1 MSSTT
6 APETFSDLYTDLLQR
21 AREDTTLTATVEQ
34 AKRYINIGLLDMH
47 IGFAEMVPWAERE
60 TVLITHPTYNTG
72 TVQTF
77 QGTQFMSGTGT
88 AWNTAN
94 DHGQTNVRDGGK
106 IIVEGDPNVYT
117 TTNLALD
124 TTLAISYNS
133 IGDSDT
139 ELSYTYYEDEYALA
153 SDFLRPLD
161 YRGFD
166 DRRKIN
172 LIGRREFQRRYPKND
187 RVNRPR
193 VATIIDSADPA
204 TSNDTAVRRV
214 RFYPA
219 PDDAY
224 AIPYTYITSNLV
236 VSSADVAKENF
247 TADDDEPIVPKRA
260 RQAIVYKALS
270 SWYRDKKDDVRSQQ
284 ANSEYVDLVSRVVN
298 DQEIGAS
305 RPQLRPRMGT
315 YARRAS
321 APWGGPGGRY
331 DVDGWFD
338 RMEDR

>member
-60 TVLITHPTYNTG
+60 TVLVTHLGYSTG
-72 TVQTF
+72 TVQVVR
-77 QGTQFMSGTGT
+77 GSSAIAGTGT
-88 AWNTAN
+88 AWSTAN
-94 DHGQTNVRDGGK
+94 AQLQDNMREGGK
-106 IIVEGDPNVYT
+106 LVVSGDLNVYT
-117 TTNLALD
+117 VGTVVSDTVAALNYATTA
-124 TTLAISYNS
+124 
-133 IGDSDT
+133 DSDSG
-139 ELSYTYYEDEYALA
+139 LSYRYYEDEYSLA

-166 DRRKIN
+166 DQRKID

-187 RVNRPR
+187 RINRPR
-193 VATIIDSADPA
+193 VATIIDNVDTT
-204 TSNDTAVRRV
+204 TSDDTPVRRV

-219 PDDAY
+219 PDKSY
-224 AIPYTYITSNLV
+224 AIPYSYVTKNLV
-236 VSSADVAKENF
+236 VSSSNVAKEAF
-247 TADDDEPIVPKRA
+247 TADADEPIVPKRA

-270 SWYRDKKDDVRSQQ
+270 QWYRDKKDDVRSQQ
-284 ANSEYVDLVSRVVN
+284 ANAEYVDLVTRVVN

-315 YARRAS
+315 YSRRAS

-331 DVDGWFD
+331 DVNGWFD

>member
-6 APETFSDLYTDLLQR
+6 APETFSDLYTDLLQRAREDTQR

-60 TVLITHPTYNTG
+60 TVLVTHLGYSTG
-72 TVQTF
+72 TVQVVR
-77 QGTQFMSGTGT
+77 GSSAIAGTGT
-88 AWNTAN
+88 AWSTAN
-94 DHGQTNVRDGGK
+94 AQLQDNMREGGK
-106 IIVEGDPNVYT
+106 LVVSGDLNVYT
-117 TTNLALD
+117 VGTVVSDTVAALNYATTA
-124 TTLAISYNS
+124 
-133 IGDSDT
+133 DSDSG
-139 ELSYTYYEDEYALA
+139 LSYRYYEDEYSLA

-166 DRRKIN
+166 DQRKID

-187 RVNRPR
+187 RINRPR
-193 VATIIDSADPA
+193 VATIIDNVDTT
-204 TSNDTAVRRV
+204 TSDDTPVRRV

-219 PDDAY
+219 PDKSY
-224 AIPYTYITSNLV
+224 AIPYSYVT
-236 VSSADVAKENF
+236 K
-247 TADDDEPIVPKRA
+247 KRA

-270 SWYRDKKDDVRSQQ
+270 QWYRDKKDDVRSQQ
-284 ANSEYVDLVSRVVN
+284 ANAEYVDLVTRVVN

-315 YARRAS
+315 YSRRAS

-331 DVDGWFD
+331 DVNGWFD